1 MDITT
6 ISLVATMIILAISIV
21 ILGLF
26 GLKNLFSGKHD
37 LKKILSIATPFAI
50 FGISFGVM
58 GTAADAGIFTMIVM
72 ISLMAVLIVLSGL
85 KSIF

>member
-6 ISLVATMIILAISIV
+6 IALGATLLVLVISIV
-21 ILGLF
+21 ILALF

-50 FGISFGVM
+50 FGISYGVL
-58 GTAADAGIFTMIVM
+58 GTAADAGILTMIVM
-72 ISLMAVLIVLSGL
+72 ISLMAVFIVISGL
-85 KSIF
+85 RSIF